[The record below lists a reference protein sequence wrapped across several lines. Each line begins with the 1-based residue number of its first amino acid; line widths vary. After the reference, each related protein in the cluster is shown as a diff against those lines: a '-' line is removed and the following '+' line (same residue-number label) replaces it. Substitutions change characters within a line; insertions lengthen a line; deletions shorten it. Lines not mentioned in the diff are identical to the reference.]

1 MEKLEEP
8 SSNRRTSIEIEIK
21 DARKKE
27 DDDDRVADLEASI
40 DQQCVRS
47 FITHAAQPNYH
58 LTATPSAA
66 AAAASAEFAG
76 KPPSV

>member
-1 MEKLEEP
+1 MEKLEG
-8 SSNRRTSIEIEIK
+8 
-21 DARKKE
+21 ARKKE
-27 DDDDRVADLEASI
+27 DDDRVADLEASI